1 MTEET
6 NSPTS
11 TIDEEVDSS
20 KSALQDNID
29 RMGKNAYYFAH
40 AHKAT
45 GPKWDGKIEPRLL
58 SSSSNLTSESE
69 GISEGMSTVSVAS
82 EAAKALASRSISLS
96 KSNIT
101 NYAFLDD
108 GAKVKIY
115 VNLPGVGS
123 TPTENIV
130 LESTETSMC
139 LTVKNYV
146 APNPADDDDD
156 LICDTSGEEGEE
168 KTDGETD
175 QRGEDRCLSFVQLFG
190 EIETSTYK
198 QKQDKII
205 VILKKKDEKEWPSVI
220 A

>member
-1 MTEET
+1 MTEEP

-11 TIDEEVDSS
+11 TIDEADAS

-58 SSSSNLTSESE
+58 SSSSNLTSASE
-69 GISEGMSTVSVAS
+69 GISERMPTVSVAS

-115 VNLPGVGS
+115 VNLPGVGN
-123 TPTENIV
+123 TPTENIT

-139 LTVKNYV
+139 LTVKDYL
-146 APNPADDDDD
+146 APNPTDDDD
-156 LICDTSGEEGEE
+156 LICDTSGEEGGNE
-168 KTDGETD
+168 KTDGEAD
-175 QRGEDRCLSFVQLFG
+175 PRREDRCLSFAQLFG
-190 EIETSTYK
+190 EIETSMYK
-198 QKQDKII
+198 KKQDKIV

>member
-146 APNPADDDDD
+146 APNPADDDE
-156 LICDTSGEEGEE
+156 LICDTSGEEGGE